1 MLRTRACPER
11 RLEKSSRLRPATQRE
26 TVSDSDPSTARS
38 PDYGKAGRRWFQP
51 LKKSE
56 KQIPRGLNFAPTS
69 AKTALVGDPCSP
81 ARDDKIKDLNGAP
94 KGAPLQKRY
103 CNALEVQV
111 RQDLRA
117 DAELQLPRCRPL
129 HLNGGLFPCHR
140 HAINSQRGGR
150 DRAAEF
156 QVVADLRDVEE
167 HVFQVA
173 GDGDLFHRVSQFAVL
188 DQ

>member
-56 KQIPRGLNFAPTS
+56 KQIPRGLNFTPTS

-81 ARDDKIKDLNGAP
+81 ARDDKNKELNGAP
-94 KGAPLQKRY
+94 FGRLRAGSKGASLQNARSSRFFQQPL
-103 CNALEVQV
+103 EP
-111 RQDLRA
+111 
-117 DAELQLPRCRPL
+117 EL
-129 HLNGGLFPCHR
+129 
-140 HAINSQRGGR
+140 
-150 DRAAEF
+150 
-156 QVVADLRDVEE
+156 
-167 HVFQVA
+167 
-173 GDGDLFHRVSQFAVL
+173 
-188 DQ
+188 